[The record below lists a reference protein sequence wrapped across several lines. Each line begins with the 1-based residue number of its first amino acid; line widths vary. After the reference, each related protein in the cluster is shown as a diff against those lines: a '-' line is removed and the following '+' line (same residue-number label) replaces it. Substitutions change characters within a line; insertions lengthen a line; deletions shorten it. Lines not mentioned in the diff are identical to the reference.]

1 MKIHIIQPSYYSD
14 PVHRKLFRTQKMN
27 VVPLTLSHLA
37 ALVPPEIE
45 IILTDEKIE
54 ALNTE
59 LYCDAVFLTVWTLHS
74 FRAYEIAQI
83 YREKGIPVVM
93 GGPHCYFHP
102 DEVLQHADAVAIGE
116 GEHLIP
122 QIIEDL
128 DTGNLKP
135 VYRSDI
141 LHDLKG
147 LPLPRRDLLNPKSLP
162 RFHTVSVQTSRGCP
176 NSCEFCAERF
186 YLGAK
191 YRMRPVEEVMDEIR
205 ATHTKRFFFSD
216 STFAGNRARTM
227 KLMEQMIPLNLKWSA
242 LWTANRVLDE
252 EFMRLAK
259 RSGLLHLNLG
269 IESIKQETL
278 NNMRKRTTKAD
289 RLQEVIR
296 ILHDL
301 KISFSFNLIFGW
313 DTDKKADFEQTLT
326 FLQENKVHAAFFNSF
341 APHKG
346 TRIYDVFLSEG
357 RILDPEN
364 MNRWPGVSAKIRPKH
379 MAPEELEMGIKSMYR
394 KFYSWS
400 SIIRRLPLPLSES
413 ALASWSVN
421 LSQRKFAF
429 GKGTNFDRY

>member
-1 MKIHIIQPSYYSD
+1 MKLHIIQPSYYSD
-14 PVHRKLFRTQKMN
+14 PVHRKLFRTPKMN
-27 VVPLTLSHLA
+27 VVPLTLPHLA

-45 IILTDEKIE
+45 TIITDEKIE
-54 ALNTE
+54 PLNTE
-59 LYCDAVFLTVWTLHS
+59 LPCDAVFMTVWTLHS
-74 FRAYEIAQI
+74 LRAYEIAKV

-93 GGPHCYFHP
+93 GGPHCYFHT
-102 DEVLQHADAVAIGE
+102 DEALQHADSVAIGE

-122 QIIEDL
+122 RIIGDIG
-128 DTGNLKP
+128 TGNLKP

-141 LHDLKG
+141 LHDLKR
-147 LPLPRRDLLNPKSLP
+147 LPLPRRDLLNPKSLT

-186 YLGAK
+186 YLGST

-205 ATHTKRFFFSD
+205 ETRAGRLFFSD

-227 KLMEQMIPLNLKWSA
+227 KLMEQMIPFNLKWSA
-242 LWTANRVLDE
+242 LWTANRVLDK
-252 EFMRLAK
+252 EFMGLAK

-278 NNMRKRTTKAD
+278 NGMRKRTTKAD
-289 RLQEVIR
+289 RLQEVVR
-296 ILHDL
+296 TLREM
-301 KISFSFNLIFGW
+301 KISFSFNLILGW
-313 DTDKKADFEQTLT
+313 DTDRKTDFGTTLN
-326 FLQENKVHAAFFNSF
+326 FLQDNKVHAAFFNSF

-346 TRIYDVFLSEG
+346 TRIYDLFLSEN
-357 RILDPEN
+357 RIMDPEN
-364 MNRWPGVSAKIRPKH
+364 MNRWPGVYAKIRPKH
-379 MAPEELEMGIKSMYR
+379 MTPEELESGIKGMYR
-394 KFYSWS
+394 KFYSWP
-400 SIIRRLPLPLSES
+400 SIIRRLPLPLSVS